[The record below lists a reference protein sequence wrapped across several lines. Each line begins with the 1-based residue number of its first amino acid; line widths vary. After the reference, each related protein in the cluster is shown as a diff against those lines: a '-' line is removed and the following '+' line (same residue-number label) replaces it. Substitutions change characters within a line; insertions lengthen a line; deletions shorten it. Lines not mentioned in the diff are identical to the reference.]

1 MNCDVLYR
9 NSRRLIMHQS
19 LEFKR
24 ELYSK
29 INWNARFIG
38 IKGPKGVGKSTM
50 LLQHIKENLKDEN
63 VLYVSLDDMWFSN
76 NSIMDLVEY
85 HYVNG
90 GTHLFLDEI
99 HKCTHWQTYAMYTMN
114 GMSFRE
120 YLNFEGILDH
130 PVISLEDL
138 LTKHVSI
145 ASDITEQIRIIP
157 HFKDYCKFG
166 YYPFYKEDKEG
177 FHARLNEVCRQVIES
192 DIPSVEKVE
201 YVTIQKLKKLLMIIA
216 LQVPFV
222 PKMDDL
228 YTQLETTREQGLKLL
243 ELLQRGALLGLLK
256 TKVKAVKQ
264 MAAPEKM
271 FLDNPN
277 LMYAFN
283 KNPEIGTIR
292 ETFFY
297 NQVSRAA
304 EVYFPKNGDF
314 QINDNIV
321 IEVGGADKSFNQIKD
336 IPNSYLAID
345 NVEFGRGNKI
355 PLWLFGFLY

>member
-1 MNCDVLYR
+1 MKSDNLVQLSGFLTKDVITNEKKSFATFTIGRKVGEDTLYMNCIAFP
-9 NSRRLIMHQS
+9 NQK
-19 LEFKR
+19 FKIPFDI
-24 ELYSK
+24 L
-29 INWNARFIG
+29 A
-38 IKGPKGVGKSTM
+38 KG
-50 LLQHIKENLKDEN
+50 
-63 VLYVSLDDMWFSN
+63 
-76 NSIMDLVEY
+76 
-85 HYVNG
+85 
-90 GTHLFLDEI
+90 
-99 HKCTHWQTYAMYTMN
+99 
-114 GMSFRE
+114 
-120 YLNFEGILDH
+120 
-130 PVISLEDL
+130 
-138 LTKHVSI
+138 
-145 ASDITEQIRIIP
+145 
-157 HFKDYCKFG
+157 
-166 YYPFYKEDKEG
+166 
-177 FHARLNEVCRQVIES
+177 NEVCRQVIES

-201 YVTIQKLKKLLMIIA
+201 YITVQKSKKLLMIIA

-228 YTQLETTREQGLKLL
+228 YAQLETSREQGLKLL

-256 TKVKAVKQ
+256 TKVKSVKQ

-304 EVYFPKNGDF
+304 EVYCPKNGDF
-314 QINDNIV
+314 QINYKIL